1 MQAPITSISGIHF
14 PYKKKN
20 MRRIPSFSIDEIRRF
35 WPLIASKVAL
45 LDFRTH
51 KQHQK
56 KNPTFSQKYASHC
69 CAHKS
74 NPIAKRERNER
85 KLEIIL
91 GWTLSS

>member
-1 MQAPITSISGIHF
+1 MEAPITSISGIHF

-56 KNPTFSQKYASHC
+56 KIRLSAKNTLPIVVPTNQIRS
-69 CAHKS
+69 
-74 NPIAKRERNER
+74 PNE
-85 KLEIIL
+85 K
-91 GWTLSS
+91 GMSGNWK